1 MPITDKDKLYAE
13 HQEGAR
19 KDIKRAFGVSCH
31 RFSILKRPARL
42 YDRDQLND
50 VVLACIILHNMIV
63 EDEKKEDI
71 EENLDLN
78 VAPSSATIEEP
89 EFNPDQYV
97 TSFDRVLEKR

>member
-1 MPITDKDKLYAE
+1 
-13 HQEGAR
+13 
-19 KDIKRAFGVSCH
+19 
-31 RFSILKRPARL
+31 
-42 YDRDQLND
+42 
-50 VVLACIILHNMIV
+50 MIV